1 VTKQLLVY
9 VMCVGMLISAPT
21 KSAAQATTPVRE
33 QITLRGT
40 VQAVDAAA
48 RTVTIRGD
56 EGNVVTLDVPQSVS
70 RLNEVRAGDVVSAVY
85 YDQVSVTPHPSG
97 APDNDRLEPPIA
109 TATAG
114 ALPGGTVAQ
123 RRVTTVTITAWDP
136 ATRVVTFT
144 VPSGATLSRR
154 LVETT
159 DASLMAGLKVGDRVD
174 VTRTEAVRLA
184 VERAAQAPAPD
195 DLRHRL
201 TVSALVGWDNQFSG
215 KMIQAAT
222 GRTIG
227 GAPINLDE
235 TTYDEVYGRIGLFKL
250 GVGYRTTPRTEGVVN
265 FVWSKSDA
273 SDAATP
279 VGTVGTSP
287 QIPLNVN
294 FTEYKYWGFEGGAR
308 WFFARTRFTPFVGA
322 PRGYQPAP
330 GHPWHV
336 RRRTVQCHPRA
347 RLAGWQVLRRLVGI
361 QPRPDRGAA
370 HRSWLLRSHG
380 RDTAPFHG
388 RFVRRGLAGRRRLAR
403 CQQRERAVVVPDPGR
418 RAHPVLRYRCMAAQQ
433 RAGQGFLVGPL
444 GSFHIARR
452 VVSPMPRR
460 PDAP

>member
-1 VTKQLLVY
+1 
-9 VMCVGMLISAPT
+9 MCVGMLISAPT

-322 PRGYQPAP
+322 
-330 GHPWHV
+330 
-336 RRRTVQCHPRA
+336 
-347 RLAGWQVLRRLVGI
+347 LVGI
-361 QPRPDRGAA
+361 NRHQDIRG
-370 HRSWLLRSHG
+370 
-380 RDTAPFHG
+380 T
-388 RFVRRGLAGRRRLAR
+388 FVGVPSSVTPGLASQDGKFFEDSWAFSLGPTGGLLIGVGFFEVMAETQLRFMGGLSDVDWLVEEGLRDVNSESAR
-403 CQQRERAVVVPDPGR
+403 WSFPI
-418 RAHPVLRYRCMAAQQ
+418 
-433 RAGQGFLVGPL
+433 LVG
-444 GSFHIARR
+444 ARIR
-452 VVSPMPRR
+452 F
-460 PDAP
+460 